1 MQLEAEILRKR
12 KEYLDMQIDNVYL
25 KDYGM
30 SVTCIGSGVADR
42 GGDGGGGGGLGG
54 GGGGVGGGGRG
65 GGRGGGWAGGGGG
78 AARGGCEMRDLKGRS
93 TVALYPSDIERN

>member
-42 GGDGGGGGGLGG
+42 GGDGGGGGGFGWGGGGWRGGPGG
-54 GGGGVGGGGRG
+54 GGG
-65 GGRGGGWAGGGGG
+65 GGGWAGGGGG
-78 AARGGCEMRDLKGRS
+78 GGGGQRVVGVR
-93 TVALYPSDIERN
+93 